1 MVMMMPI
8 ISLGQKHGYHIYGR
22 VAPPLAPAEAY
33 ILHDK
38 LSGGQTDSA
47 LIDKNGSFYFQGT
60 IKDPEKVFLAIKK
73 NRTGIYAS
81 DISYVELYL
90 ENASITVTSPDS
102 LENAKVS
109 GGEIN
114 NDNQA
119 LKTAIYNG
127 TKARV
132 AEIAKVYLA
141 APAEERNSKI
151 ITDRLKKLND
161 SLQMDTKTICLS
173 FITNHPNSLVSVA
186 ALETYAGD
194 AANPVIVESIFN
206 SLSDGVRSGKIGA
219 AFAVKIEQMKN
230 TAINNLAPDFTMTD
244 TAGKMVSL
252 HDFRGGYVLID
263 FWASWCAPCRAENP
277 NVLKAFNRFKGKGFN
292 VLGISLDSE
301 GNKDRWLNA
310 VHHDQLP
317 WTQLS
322 DLKGWKN
329 EAAGLYGV
337 QAIPQ
342 NFLVSPDGKIV
353 AKDLRGE
360 DLEKELESIFRD
372 TAKQ

>member
-1 MVMMMPI
+1 
-8 ISLGQKHGYHIYGR
+8 
-22 VAPPLAPAEAY
+22 
-33 ILHDK
+33 
-38 LSGGQTDSA
+38 
-47 LIDKNGSFYFQGT
+47 
-60 IKDPEKVFLAIKK
+60 
-73 NRTGIYAS
+73 
-81 DISYVELYL
+81 
-90 ENASITVTSPDS
+90 
-102 LENAKVS
+102 
-109 GGEIN
+109 
-114 NDNQA
+114 
-119 LKTAIYNG
+119 
-127 TKARV
+127 
-132 AEIAKVYLA
+132 
-141 APAEERNSKI
+141 
-151 ITDRLKKLND
+151 
-161 SLQMDTKTICLS
+161 
-173 FITNHPNSLVSVA
+173 
-186 ALETYAGD
+186 
-194 AANPVIVESIFN
+194 
-206 SLSDGVRSGKIGA
+206 
-219 AFAVKIEQMKN
+219 
-230 TAINNLAPDFTMTD
+230 MTD